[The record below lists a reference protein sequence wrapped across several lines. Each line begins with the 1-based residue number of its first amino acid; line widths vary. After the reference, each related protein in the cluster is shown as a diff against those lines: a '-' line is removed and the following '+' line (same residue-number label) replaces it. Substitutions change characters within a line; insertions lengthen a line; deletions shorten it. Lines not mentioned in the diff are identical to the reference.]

1 MNLMQDENS
10 LLQNKT
16 NGVGGDTKYF
26 TSFFNY
32 DYTFNMKNKV
42 SLQLYYAHY
51 QDIFNLDK
59 LEDTSGYLSFM
70 NSYEHVDFY
79 NGLVWHRNSLDWV
92 NYFDLTSSV
101 SWNMNEDI
109 TMTLKGENLLN
120 KAKKTNLF
128 RIDPATGSMLA
139 PLRVT
144 PIDQR
149 IILELEY
156 LF

>member
-1 MNLMQDENS
+1 MN
-10 LLQNKT
+10 
-16 NGVGGDTKYF
+16 
-26 TSFFNY
+26 
-32 DYTFNMKNKV
+32 
-42 SLQLYYAHY
+42 LQLYYALY
-51 QDIFNLDK
+51 KDIFNLDK

-70 NSYEHVDFY
+70 NSYEDFDFY

-101 SWNMNEDI
+101 SWNISEDT